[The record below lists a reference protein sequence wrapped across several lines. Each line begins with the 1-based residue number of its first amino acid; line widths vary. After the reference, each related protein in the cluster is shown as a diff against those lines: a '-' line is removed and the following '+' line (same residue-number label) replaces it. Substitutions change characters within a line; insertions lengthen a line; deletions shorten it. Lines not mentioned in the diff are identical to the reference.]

1 MSPTF
6 WRSLLLYYYIRRL
19 TDVISVAYRLSGS
32 LILGIFSCVEKN
44 YRFETADIN
53 IIGYASYFFCTK
65 TVSENDCEG
74 CDGYWN

>member
-1 MSPTF
+1 M
-6 WRSLLLYYYIRRL
+6 LLYYYIRRL

-53 IIGYASYFFCTK
+53 IIGYASYFFAPKTSLKIIVKAVMDIETK
-65 TVSENDCEG
+65 LFKI
-74 CDGYWN
+74 